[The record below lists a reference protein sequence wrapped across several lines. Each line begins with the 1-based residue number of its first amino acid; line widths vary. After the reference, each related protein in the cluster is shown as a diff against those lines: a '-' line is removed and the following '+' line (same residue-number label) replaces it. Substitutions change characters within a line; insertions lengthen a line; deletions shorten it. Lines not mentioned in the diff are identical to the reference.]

1 MVSLLLFLV
10 ELDALEL
17 ELELCLVL
25 LFVGAS
31 DFAASQPSQ
40 WMKEPWLT
48 SSTGIVVH
56 CCVPEEPCL
65 AKPRVG
71 VGGMF

>member
-17 ELELCLVL
+17 ELCLVL
-25 LFVGAS
+25 LFAGAS

-56 CCVPEEPCL
+56 CCFPEEPCL

-71 VGGMF
+71 VGSMF